1 MRTPLVF
8 AAGFVAGWV
17 TRGTVDPAKSA
28 TVQIV
33 AFGLDVVARVK
44 RALAIERERFED
56 LVAEARDEVTRR
68 RAARAQP
75 DEDLGADAAP
85 AAPVENAA

>member
-56 LVAEARDEVTRR
+56 LVAEARDEVSRRTPAGRR
-68 RAARAQP
+68 RRGGRPRSGGVRRSDLAA
-75 DEDLGADAAP
+75 
-85 AAPVENAA
+85 